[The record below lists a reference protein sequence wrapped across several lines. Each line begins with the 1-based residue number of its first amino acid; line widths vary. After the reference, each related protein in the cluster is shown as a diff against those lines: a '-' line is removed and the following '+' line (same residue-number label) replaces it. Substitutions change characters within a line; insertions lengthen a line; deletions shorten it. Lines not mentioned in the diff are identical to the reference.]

1 MISPRASA
9 LPKNLRFIGKCMTK
23 INDSFF
29 TENYVVLQ
37 ENNRL
42 MVWTDNPLK
51 DCLEEFKQD
60 KNNFT

>member
-1 MISPRASA
+1 
-9 LPKNLRFIGKCMTK
+9 MTK